1 MAITAL
7 SFAAKLAPQNS
18 RIRYGMVREYK
29 AMNKMKE
36 AFRVEQRSGREA

>member
-18 RIRYGMVREYK
+18 QIRYGMAKEYK
-29 AMNKMKE
+29 AMNKMKD
-36 AFRVEQRSGREA
+36 AFRVREERKGER